1 PFRPDPG
8 PQPRPPAVQAPPA
21 VRRRLVELD
30 AAVTAEGGC
39 AGEGG
44 GGRGGPRRTPF
55 SQGGVVPH
63 FRVGLD
69 AAGVPGR
76 SGGLAASRPTG
87 GGGVPP
93 SARAG
98 FTEGEWGSRGRDG
111 AVSRPRRRC
120 PGCAGPPPSAPAA
133 PRGTAPTR
141 GSRVRPGRSWRC
153 GPGRGRRARRRGPR
167 RGGRRRRRGGPTS
180 DRRPGAGAR
189 PRAAAGRSPAT
200 GGRRRRCG
208 GRPRSAS
215 SRAVLAQPV
224 VFVLQ
229 VEDAGDPGE
238 VDALLGQLG
247 DPAEPADVLVAVHAG
262 AALGPGRGEQAL
274 LLVEAERGRRCADQ
288 PGGHRDGVDGLV
300 GERARVLGHYGLPG
314 GGARCAP
321 GDLRSPMKVSFL
333 LDDVYSPESV
343 VENLSES
350 ASGSLGSAMME
361 VTGMLMRTD
370 PFREFD
376 RLAQRVF
383 SEARPA

>member
-1 PFRPDPG
+1 RPPGADERGRRPRRVPRLLRRRAARAAARGRMRGRRVCERPPGVFERGPFRPDPG

-87 GGGVPP
+87 VGGVPP

-153 GPGRGRRARRRGPR
+153 
-167 RGGRRRRRGGPTS
+167 
-180 DRRPGAGAR
+180 
-189 PRAAAGRSPAT
+189 
-200 GGRRRRCG
+200 
-208 GRPRSAS
+208 
-215 SRAVLAQPV
+215 
-224 VFVLQ
+224 
-229 VEDAGDPGE
+229 
-238 VDALLGQLG
+238 
-247 DPAEPADVLVAVHAG
+247 
-262 AALGPGRGEQAL
+262 
-274 LLVEAERGRRCADQ
+274 
-288 PGGHRDGVDGLV
+288 
-300 GERARVLGHYGLPG
+300 
-314 GGARCAP
+314 
-321 GDLRSPMKVSFL
+321 
-333 LDDVYSPESV
+333 
-343 VENLSES
+343 
-350 ASGSLGSAMME
+350 
-361 VTGMLMRTD
+361 
-370 PFREFD
+370 
-376 RLAQRVF
+376 
-383 SEARPA
+383 